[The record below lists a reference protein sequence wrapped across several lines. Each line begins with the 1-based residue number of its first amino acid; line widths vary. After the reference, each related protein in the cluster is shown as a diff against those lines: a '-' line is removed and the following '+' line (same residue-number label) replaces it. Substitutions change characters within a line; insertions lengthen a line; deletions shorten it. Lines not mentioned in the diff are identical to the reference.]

1 VLQGSRA
8 KSPIPIFPQATASA
22 LTARGQYRF
31 GEFTL
36 DPEGYSLRCGDQVV
50 PIPPKVLET
59 LLLLVEHRDRIVT
72 KEEIF
77 ETVWPN
83 TTVEESNLT
92 QNIFLLRKAL
102 KQNAKE
108 RFIMTFPGRG
118 YRFVAHVD
126 EIQAGDL
133 ERPSVPPLAAPQ
145 FPVNRY
151 SIVTAMLLLALGA
164 CAAVLYLDRQRNSE
178 SKGLHR
184 SFFTTMPGSAVQ
196 PAWSPDGKRVAF
208 SWNGENA
215 GAYNIFVKSQG
226 SETPVRLTEGPGD
239 DTSPTWSP
247 DGTQI
252 AFIRLRGAE
261 SGVYVTPSQGSA
273 VRRVT
278 QLFGGRRAIQGRHL
292 DWSPDGR
299 YFAVND
305 KASPEDILSLYLIS
319 VADGRRSRL
328 TSPTGGLVSDI
339 APRFSRDSR
348 QLAFIRSSSYRTRD
362 IYLAEVSSGKTR
374 RITNEGKWLGDLDW
388 SEDSRDLIFSGDRSG
403 LPELWRVRV
412 SSGKIAQVPAVGE
425 NSVYVS
431 VARSE
436 HRLLYTQA
444 VSDTNIWRFTLP
456 SPQAPHGAWATL
468 FASTR
473 NEYGAQYSPDGR
485 QIAFC
490 SDRTDSRRQIW
501 IGDPNTNTARPL
513 SITPAGVA
521 SFDWSPDGKQF
532 AYYTRTGEDFDIFIV
547 PATGGTAT
555 RLTGPGS
562 DDQLPKWS
570 PDGRFIYYS
579 SNRSGDWQIW
589 RMHPDGSGVERI
601 TKGGG
606 YAARPSRDGKYLY
619 FARGLTVPGIWR
631 TPASG
636 GDEIR
641 IADFPKAEFWAA
653 WTVTD
658 GGIYWLDGPAPGVPP
673 APSLRF
679 FDFATGKVT
688 QVGVPDNYSLFYNE
702 YNLNV
707 SPDGRN
713 LLLAYQ
719 QGSGSNIVQ
728 VQGFH

>member
-1 VLQGSRA
+1 MLQGSRGRSPVRALVA
-8 KSPIPIFPQATASA
+8 K
-22 LTARGQYRF
+22 GQYRF
-31 GEFTL
+31 GDYIL
-36 DPEGYSLRCGDQVV
+36 DPEGYSLRCGDRVV
-50 PIPPKVLET
+50 PIPPKVLEI
-59 LLLLVEHRDRIVT
+59 LLLLVERRDRIVT

-102 KQNAKE
+102 KQNSGE
-108 RFIMTFPGRG
+108 RYIITFPGRG

-126 EIQAGDL
+126 EIQAD
-133 ERPSVPPLAAPQ
+133 EVEPPSAAQPAPVPKFSVDRRRIL
-145 FPVNRY
+145 
-151 SIVTAMLLLALGA
+151 
-164 CAAVLYLDRQRNSE
+164 AAVLFLALSALAAILYLERQRNSE
-178 SKGLHR
+178 SKQLHR

-196 PAWSPDGKRVAF
+196 PAWSPDGNRVAF
-208 SWNGENA
+208 SWDGEKA
-215 GAYNIFVKSQG
+215 GAYNIYLKALG
-226 SETPVRLTEGPGD
+226 SEAPVRLTEGPGD
-239 DTSPTWSP
+239 DNSPAWSP
-247 DGTQI
+247 DGSQI

-261 SGVYVTPSQGSA
+261 SGVYVTSLAPSGIGP
-273 VRRVT
+273 VRRIT

-299 YFAVND
+299 YVAVND
-305 KASPEDILSLYLIS
+305 KASPEDTLSLYLVS

-362 IYLAEVSSGKTR
+362 IYLAQVNSGTTR
-374 RITNEGKWLGDLDW
+374 RLTNEGKWLGDLDW
-388 SEDSRDLIFSGDRSG
+388 SEDGADLIFSGDRDG
-403 LPELWRVRV
+403 LAELWRVRV
-412 SSGKIAQVPAVGE
+412 SSGKISSVPAVGE

-456 SPQAPHGAWATL
+456 SAQAPQGTWSTL

-473 NEYGAQYSPDGR
+473 NEYGAQYSPDGTR
-485 QIAFC
+485 IAFC
-490 SDRTDSRRQIW
+490 SDRAGSRQIW
-501 IGDPNTNTARPL
+501 LGDPETNSANPL
-513 SITPAGVA
+513 NIVPAGVA

-532 AYYTRTGEDFDIFIV
+532 AYYARTAEDFDIYVV
-547 PATGGTAT
+547 PATGGTAA

-589 RMHPDGSGVERI
+589 RMRPDGSGLERI

-631 TPASG
+631 APAG
-636 GDEIR
+636 GGEEIR
-641 IADFPKAEFWAA
+641 ITDFPEAEFWAA
-653 WTVTD
+653 WTVTAD
-658 GGIYWLDGPAPGVPP
+658 GIYWLDGSAPGVPP

-679 FDFATGKVT
+679 YDFETGKSV
-688 QVGVPDNYSLFYNE
+688 QVGVPDHHRLFYNE

-707 SPDGRN
+707 SPDGKN
-713 LLLAYQ
+713 LLLAYL
-719 QGSGSNIVQ
+719 QGSGSNIVL
-728 VQGFH
+728 VQGFP